1 MPKIMLQ
8 YNQYE
13 TILSKYLH
21 LEEFSNLSKLT
32 IVGKR
37 IALLQLMN
45 YLGDN
50 GVYDFCDCL
59 QKHVTNHINQI
70 SNLAHSTISGRLFIF
85 RHFFNYLYQE
95 GITLYSGNELFPVIF
110 TNKRERIL
118 SFYSLAEI
126 KQVISAIDRTTISGK
141 RDLAILL
148 LASELGIRSSDICK
162 LRIEDLHWERETIEF
177 TQYKT
182 KTFLQLP
189 MPENVRY
196 ALIDYIKN
204 ARPSSSYPN
213 IFIGVKNGYA
223 PLSNTCIYVFV
234 SKYFKNVGIDL
245 SERKHGP
252 HALRHSLA
260 SNLMHNNTPMH
271 IIKDVLGH
279 ANLNTTMIYLNID
292 LDSLKRI
299 ALEVPHETVR

>member
-1 MPKIMLQ
+1 MPKTMLQ
-8 YNQYE
+8 YYQYA

-21 LEEFSNLSKLT
+21 LEEFSTLSKLT
-32 IVGKR
+32 IEGKR
-37 IALLQLMN
+37 IALTQLIN

-50 GVYDFCDCL
+50 EVYDFCDCL
-59 QKHVTNHINQI
+59 QKHIANHIDQI
-70 SNLAHSTISGRLFIF
+70 GNLAHATICGRLFIF

-95 GITLYSGNELFPVIF
+95 GLAAYSGNELFPVIF

-118 SFYSLAEI
+118 SFYTVAEI
-126 KQVISAIDRTTISGK
+126 KQVISAIDRATMSGK

-148 LASELGIRSSDICK
+148 LAYELGMRSSDICK
-162 LRIEDLHWERETIEF
+162 LRMEDLHWERGTIEF
-177 TQYKT
+177 NQYKT

-196 ALIDYIKN
+196 ALIDYLKN
-204 ARPSSSYPN
+204 ARPACSRSN
-213 IFIGVKNGYA
+213 IFVGIKNSYS
-223 PLSNTCIYVFV
+223 PLSNTGVHSFV
-234 SKYFKNVGIDL
+234 SKYFRKAGIDI
-245 SERKHGP
+245 SKRKHGP

-279 ANLNTTMIYLNID
+279 TNLNTTRAYLNID
-292 LDSLKRI
+292 LDTLKRI
-299 ALEVPHETVR
+299 ALEVPHETIR